1 MHGHMNVKLT
11 NVCDKINE
19 VNTYSNILGSIGFTS
34 SVATLG
40 AARRH
45 ISTSLIVITMPS
57 ERMSDNMSLH
67 DLTITSPYT

>member
-1 MHGHMNVKLT
+1 MQGNMNVKL
-11 NVCDKINE
+11 NKICDNINE
-19 VNTYSNILGSIGFTS
+19 ENTYSNILGSIGFTS

-57 ERMSDNMSLH
+57 ERMSDNISLH